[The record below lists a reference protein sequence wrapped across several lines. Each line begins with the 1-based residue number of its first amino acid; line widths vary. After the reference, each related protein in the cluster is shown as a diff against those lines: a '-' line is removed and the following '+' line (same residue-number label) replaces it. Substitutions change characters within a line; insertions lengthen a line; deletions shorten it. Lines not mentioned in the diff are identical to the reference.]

1 MRVRDS
7 DYYVDG
13 SMALDL
19 PLHLRGALI
28 NSCRGTSLR
37 PNVHRV
43 YVRPRSWTVHDLP
56 LVVFKASCDIAAG
69 TFLRYDYAFRVAG
82 AASSSVADAALPE
95 PLPPPSLP
103 APSSSVAV
111 DASSSLYDRID
122 RVPGDF
128 ARFPHESGSSSSSV
142 GPDLTLPPAKRPRG
156 AGSSSQNAAP
166 SSPLA
171 SRCRWSSVDAFDAA
185 AFSPTDVVVIPA
197 SSEVGVLDIGCLAL
211 LEGIRHVPLSSY
223 FRPGCEQESSAKLL
237 NTDFAPRGRRGGEV
251 GASPGAVGAVGT
263 RVQLRT
269 AQFIGTM

>member
-56 LVVFKASCDIAAG
+56 LVVFKASCDIEAG

-82 AASSSVADAALPE
+82 AASSSAADAALPE

-103 APSSSVAV
+103 APSSSVAA
-111 DASSSLYDRID
+111 DASPSLYDPCLARID
-122 RVPGDF
+122 P
-128 ARFPHESGSSSSSV
+128 ES
-142 GPDLTLPPAKRPRG
+142 A
-156 AGSSSQNAAP
+156 
-166 SSPLA
+166 
-171 SRCRWSSVDAFDAA
+171 
-185 AFSPTDVVVIPA
+185 
-197 SSEVGVLDIGCLAL
+197 
-211 LEGIRHVPLSSY
+211 
-223 FRPGCEQESSAKLL
+223 ESSTAH
-237 NTDFAPRGRRGGEV
+237 NMGGE
-251 GASPGAVGAVGT
+251 GGGGNKAA
-263 RVQLRT
+263 
-269 AQFIGTM
+269 ID